1 MLNLFNFLK
10 KEKVWDFQGGIH
22 PPEMKTQSNGTPLS
36 ELPLP
41 HRFIIPLKQ
50 HIGHEGEICVAPGD
64 KVLRGQPL
72 TFGTGRMLPVHAPTS
87 GVIEDIGQHMTA
99 HPSGLS
105 ELCIFLTPDGDDRWM
120 PLDPLPDYR
129 QHPRADIVQRIHD
142 AGIAGLGGAG
152 FPTATKLKGGLRGV
166 KTLIINAAECEP
178 YITADDRL
186 MQDYAAEV
194 LEGSRILAWVLQAEQ
209 VLIGI
214 EDNKPE
220 AIAALKQALGSER
233 DLQIRVIP
241 TKYPS
246 GGAKQL
252 TRILTGKEVPHG
264 GRSSDIGVLMQNVG
278 TAWAVKRAII
288 NGEPITERVVTLTGE
303 AIAQPRNVW
312 SRLGTPISHLLHQ
325 VGFTPAPRQ
334 MVIMGGPLMGFT
346 LPSLDVPVVKITNC
360 ILAPSASEMGNNDEE
375 QSCIRCSACADAC
388 PAKLLPQQLYWYSQG
403 GDHDKARAHHIDDCI
418 ECGACAY
425 VCPSNIPLVQYYRQ
439 EKAELRAID
448 LEAKRTLEAKARFE
462 ARQARLEREKL
473 AREARHEEAKQRV
486 ARTDTSELAA
496 AKARVKAR
504 QAAEPDEATLEAQ
517 REARHAQARLRQAEA
532 QAETQPVTRQT
543 VDPRKAAVEA
553 AIARAKA
560 KKTVP
565 VDAADNQAEASVDPR
580 KAAVEAAI
588 ARAKAKKAAQAEN
601 AVAPQAAS
609 DSAAD
614 AAPDA
619 AAETDPRKAAVQAAI
634 ARAKA
639 KKAAQA
645 ENAEAP
651 QAATDS
657 AAEAA
662 PAAAETDPRKA
673 AVQAAIAR
681 AKAKKAAQ
689 AENAEAPQAAT
700 DSAAE
705 AAPDAAAETD
715 PRKAAVQAAIARA
728 KAKKAAQAESAEAPQ
743 AATDSAAEAVPD
755 AAAETDPRKAAVQ
768 AAIARAKAKKA
779 AQAESAEAPQA
790 AGDPVAEAAPDA
802 AAETDPRKAA
812 IQAAIARAKAK
823 KAAQAENAEAPQAA
837 TDSAAEAAPDAAAET
852 DPRKAAVQAAIAR
865 AKAKKAAQAES
876 EADAASRDAAVLAT
890 AAHFAV
896 DKAEQAQEQ
905 ANNANAEPE
914 QAPELNQP
922 DDARK
927 AAIAAAIARAKARKA
942 QSSTTLED

>member
-233 DLQIRVIP
+233 DLHIRVIP

-462 ARQARLEREKL
+462 ARQARLEREKQ

-504 QAAEPDEATLEAQ
+504 QTAEPDEATLEAQ

-565 VDAADNQAEASVDPR
+565 VEAADNQAEASVDPR

-588 ARAKAKKAAQAEN
+588 ARAKAKKAAQAEG
-601 AVAPQAAS
+601 
-609 DSAAD
+609 
-614 AAPDA
+614 
-619 AAETDPRKAAVQAAI
+619 T
-634 ARAKA
+634 
-639 KKAAQA
+639 
-645 ENAEAP
+645 
-651 QAATDS
+651 
-657 AAEAA
+657 
-662 PAAAETDPRKA
+662 
-673 AVQAAIAR
+673 
-681 AKAKKAAQ
+681 
-689 AENAEAPQAAT
+689 
-700 DSAAE
+700 
-705 AAPDAAAETD
+705 
-715 PRKAAVQAAIARA
+715 
-728 KAKKAAQAESAEAPQ
+728 EAPQ

-779 AQAESAEAPQA
+779 AQAENAEAPQA
-790 AGDPVAEAAPDA
+790 AGDSAADA
-802 AAETDPRKAA
+802 AAESDPRKAA
-812 IQAAIARAKAK
+812 VQAAIARAKAK

-837 TDSAAEAAPDAAAET
+837 GDSAAEAAAES

-876 EADAASRDAAVLAT
+876 EADAASRDAAALAT

>member
-233 DLQIRVIP
+233 DLHIRVIP

-462 ARQARLEREKL
+462 ARQARLEREKQ

-504 QAAEPDEATLEAQ
+504 QTAEPDEATLEAQ

-565 VDAADNQAEASVDPR
+565 VEAAVNQAEASVDPR

-588 ARAKAKKAAQAEN
+588 ARAKAKKAAQAEGTE
-601 AVAPQAAS
+601 APQAAT

-614 AAPDA
+614 AA
-619 AAETDPRKAAVQAAI
+619 AESDPRKAAVQAAI

-651 QAATDS
+651 QAAGDKTAEAATD
-657 AAEAA
+657 AAAETDPRKAAVQAAIARAKAKKAAHAEAAEAPQAAGDKTAEAA
-662 PAAAETDPRKA
+662 PDAVAESDPRKA

-689 AENAEAPQAAT
+689 AENAEAPKAAT

-728 KAKKAAQAESAEAPQ
+728 KAKKAL
-743 AATDSAAEAVPD
+743 
-755 AAAETDPRKAAVQ
+755 
-768 AAIARAKAKKA
+768 
-779 AQAESAEAPQA
+779 
-790 AGDPVAEAAPDA
+790 
-802 AAETDPRKAA
+802 
-812 IQAAIARAKAK
+812 
-823 KAAQAENAEAPQAA
+823 QAENAEAPQAA
-837 TDSAAEAAPDAAAET
+837 GDSAAEAAPDAAAEI

-876 EADAASRDAAVLAT
+876 EADAASRDAAALAT

>member
-1 MLNLFNFLK
+1 MLNLLNFFK
-10 KEKVWDFQGGIH
+10 KDKIWDFQGGIH

-50 HIGHEGEICVAPGD
+50 HIGHEGEICVSPGD

-72 TFGTGRMLPVHAPTS
+72 TFGQGRMLPVHAPTS
-87 GVIEDIGQHMTA
+87 GVIDDIGQHMTA

-105 ELCIFLTPDGDDRWM
+105 ELCIFMTPDGEDRWM
-120 PLDPLPDYR
+120 PLDPLPNYR
-129 QHPRADIVQRIHD
+129 QHERADIVQRIHD
-142 AGIAGLGGAG
+142 AGVAGLGGAG
-152 FPTATKLKGGLRGV
+152 FPTATKLKGGLRGI

-186 MQDYAAEV
+186 MQDCAAEV
-194 LEGSRILAWVLQAEQ
+194 LEGSRILAWTLQAER

-220 AIAALKQALGSER
+220 AIAALKHALGSER
-233 DLQIRVIP
+233 DLEIRVIP

-252 TRILTGKEVPHG
+252 TQILTGKEVPHG
-264 GRSSDIGVLMQNVG
+264 GRSTDIGVLMQNVG

-325 VGFTPAPRQ
+325 VGFRPAPQQ

-360 ILAPSASEMGNNDEE
+360 ILAPSSHEMGNNDEE

-388 PAKLLPQQLYWYSQG
+388 PANLLPQQLYWYSQG

-473 AREARHEEAKQRV
+473 AREARHVDAKQRA
-486 ARTDTSELAA
+486 ARSDNAEFAA
-496 AKARVKAR
+496 AKARVKAK
-504 QAAEPDEATLEAQ
+504 QDAEVDDATLEAQ
-517 REARHAQARLRQAEA
+517 REARHAQARLRQAET
-532 QAETQPVTRQT
+532 QAETQALSRQVT
-543 VDPRKAAVEA
+543 DPRKAAVEA

-560 KKTVP
+560 KKASSP
-565 VDAADNQAEASVDPR
+565 AEAVEIHEEPAADPR

-588 ARAKAKKAAQAEN
+588 ARAKAKKAAAAE
-601 AVAPQAAS
+601 APVETAAEPV
-609 DSAAD
+609 AD
-614 AAPDA
+614 AP
-619 AAETDPRKAAVQAAI
+619 EDPRKAAVAAAI

-639 KKAAQA
+639 KKAAA
-645 ENAEAP
+645 ASTAADNA
-651 QAATDS
+651 
-657 AAEAA
+657 AAEARQDA
-662 PAAAETDPRKA
+662 RDTAEMA
-673 AVQAAIAR
+673 HIAR
-681 AKAKKAAQ
+681 TQ
-689 AENAEAPQAAT
+689 VE
-700 DSAAE
+700 D
-705 AAPDAAAETD
+705 
-715 PRKAAVQAAIARA
+715 
-728 KAKKAAQAESAEAPQ
+728 
-743 AATDSAAEAVPD
+743 
-755 AAAETDPRKAAVQ
+755 
-768 AAIARAKAKKA
+768 
-779 AQAESAEAPQA
+779 
-790 AGDPVAEAAPDA
+790 
-802 AAETDPRKAA
+802 
-812 IQAAIARAKAK
+812 
-823 KAAQAENAEAPQAA
+823 
-837 TDSAAEAAPDAAAET
+837 
-852 DPRKAAVQAAIAR
+852 
-865 AKAKKAAQAES
+865 
-876 EADAASRDAAVLAT
+876 
-890 AAHFAV
+890 
-896 DKAEQAQEQ
+896 AEQAEEQ
-905 ANNANAEPE
+905 ANSAYAEPE

-922 DDARK
+922 EDARK

-942 QSSTTLED
+942 QSTSTLEE

>member
-50 HIGHEGEICVAPGD
+50 HIGHEGEICVVPGE

-105 ELCIFLTPDGDDRWM
+105 ELCIFLTPDGEDRWM

-194 LEGSRILAWVLQAEQ
+194 LEGSRILAWVLQAER

-252 TRILTGKEVPHG
+252 TRILTGMEVPHG
-264 GRSSDIGVLMQNVG
+264 GRSTDIGVLMQNVG

-462 ARQARLEREKL
+462 ARQARLEREKQ

-504 QAAEPDEATLEAQ
+504 QSAEPDEATLEAQ

-532 QAETQPVTRQT
+532 QAETQPVTRQ
-543 VDPRKAAVEA
+543 
-553 AIARAKA
+553 
-560 KKTVP
+560 
-565 VDAADNQAEASVDPR
+565 SVDPR

-588 ARAKAKKAAQAEN
+588 ARAKAKKVSPADTAADASVDPRKAAVEAAVARAKAKKAAQAES
-601 AVAPQAAS
+601 ADATAPAAS
-609 DSAAD
+609 MSVTE
-614 AAPDA
+614 AAPGTT
-619 AAETDPRKAAVQAAI
+619 AETDPRKAAVQAAI

-645 ENAEAP
+645 EGADTTAS
-651 QAATDS
+651 QSVTDATPDA

-662 PAAAETDPRKA
+662 PDAAVETDPRKA

-689 AENAEAPQAAT
+689 AEGAGTTASQSVTDAAPDA
-700 DSAAE
+700 AAE
-705 AAPDAAAETD
+705 AAPDAAVETD

-728 KAKKAAQAESAEAPQ
+728 KAKKAAQAES
-743 AATDSAAEAVPD
+743 D
-755 AAAETDPRKAAVQ
+755 ADT
-768 AAIARAKAKKA
+768 
-779 AQAESAEAPQA
+779 
-790 AGDPVAEAAPDA
+790 
-802 AAETDPRKAA
+802 
-812 IQAAIARAKAK
+812 
-823 KAAQAENAEAPQAA
+823 
-837 TDSAAEAAPDAAAET
+837 
-852 DPRKAAVQAAIAR
+852 
-865 AKAKKAAQAES
+865 
-876 EADAASRDAAVLAT
+876 ASRDAAALAT

-896 DKAEQAQEQ
+896 EKAEQAQEQ

>member
-233 DLQIRVIP
+233 DLHIRVIP

-312 SRLGTPISHLLHQ
+312 SRLGTPISHLLHH

-462 ARQARLEREKL
+462 ARQARLEREKQ

-580 KAAVEAAI
+580 KSAVEAAI
-588 ARAKAKKAAQAEN
+588 ARAKAKKAVQAEN
-601 AVAPQAAS
+601 AEAPQAAT
-609 DSAAD
+609 DSAAE
-614 AAPDA
+614 AAQDA
-619 AAETDPRKAAVQAAI
+619 AAESDPRKAAVQAAI

-645 ENAEAP
+645 EDAEAP

-662 PAAAETDPRKA
+662 PAAAESDPRKA

-689 AENAEAPQAAT
+689 AEGAEAPQAAT

-705 AAPDAAAETD
+705 AAPAAAESD

-728 KAKKAAQAESAEAPQ
+728 KAKKAAQAEGTEAPQ
-743 AATDSAAEAVPD
+743 AATDSTAD
-755 AAAETDPRKAAVQ
+755 
-768 AAIARAKAKKA
+768 
-779 AQAESAEAPQA
+779 
-790 AGDPVAEAAPDA
+790 
-802 AAETDPRKAA
+802 
-812 IQAAIARAKAK
+812 
-823 KAAQAENAEAPQAA
+823 
-837 TDSAAEAAPDAAAET
+837 AAPDAAAET

-876 EADAASRDAAVLAT
+876 EADAASRDAAALAT

>member
-388 PAKLLPQQLYWYSQG
+388 PAKLLPQQLYWFSQG

-462 ARQARLEREKL
+462 ARQARLEREKQ

-565 VDAADNQAEASVDPR
+565 VDAANNQAEASVDPR
-580 KAAVEAAI
+580 KAAVE
-588 ARAKAKKAAQAEN
+588 
-601 AVAPQAAS
+601 
-609 DSAAD
+609 
-614 AAPDA
+614 
-619 AAETDPRKAAVQAAI
+619 AAI

-689 AENAEAPQAAT
+689 AEG
-700 DSAAE
+700 
-705 AAPDAAAETD
+705 
-715 PRKAAVQAAIARA
+715 
-728 KAKKAAQAESAEAPQ
+728 AEAPQ

-779 AQAESAEAPQA
+779 AQAQ
-790 AGDPVAEAAPDA
+790 
-802 AAETDPRKAA
+802 
-812 IQAAIARAKAK
+812 
-823 KAAQAENAEAPQAA
+823 
-837 TDSAAEAAPDAAAET
+837 
-852 DPRKAAVQAAIAR
+852 
-865 AKAKKAAQAES
+865 S
-876 EADAASRDAAVLAT
+876 EADAASRDAAALAT

>member
-233 DLQIRVIP
+233 DLHIRVIP

-462 ARQARLEREKL
+462 ARQARLEREKQ

-504 QAAEPDEATLEAQ
+504 QTAEPDEATLEAQ

-580 KAAVEAAI
+580 KLAVEAAI
-588 ARAKAKKAAQAEN
+588 ARAKAKKAAQAEG
-601 AVAPQAAS
+601 
-609 DSAAD
+609 
-614 AAPDA
+614 
-619 AAETDPRKAAVQAAI
+619 T
-634 ARAKA
+634 
-639 KKAAQA
+639 
-645 ENAEAP
+645 
-651 QAATDS
+651 
-657 AAEAA
+657 
-662 PAAAETDPRKA
+662 
-673 AVQAAIAR
+673 
-681 AKAKKAAQ
+681 
-689 AENAEAPQAAT
+689 
-700 DSAAE
+700 
-705 AAPDAAAETD
+705 
-715 PRKAAVQAAIARA
+715 
-728 KAKKAAQAESAEAPQ
+728 EAPQ

-779 AQAESAEAPQA
+779 AQAEGTEAPQA
-790 AGDPVAEAAPDA
+790 AGDSAAEAA
-802 AAETDPRKAA
+802 AESDPRKAA
-812 IQAAIARAKAK
+812 VQAAIARAKAK
-823 KAAQAENAEAPQAA
+823 KAAQAENAEAQAAGDSAAEAAPAAAETDPRKAAVQAAIARAKAKKAAQAENAEAQAAGDSAAEAAPEAAAETDPRKAAVQAAIARAKAKKALQAENAEAPQAA
-837 TDSAAEAAPDAAAET
+837 GDSAAEAAPDAAAEI

-876 EADAASRDAAVLAT
+876 EADAASRDAAALAT

>member
-105 ELCIFLTPDGDDRWM
+105 ELCIFLTPDGDDRWI

-129 QHPRADIVQRIHD
+129 QYPRADIVQRIHD

-194 LEGSRILAWVLQAEQ
+194 LEGSRILAWVLQAER

-246 GGAKQL
+246 GGARQL
-252 TRILTGKEVPHG
+252 TRILTGLEVPHG
-264 GRSSDIGVLMQNVG
+264 GRSTDIGVLMQNVG

-388 PAKLLPQQLYWYSQG
+388 PAKLLPQQLYWFSQG
-403 GDHDKARAHHIDDCI
+403 GDHDKARSHHIDDCI

-462 ARQARLEREKL
+462 ARQARLEREKQ

-486 ARTDTSELAA
+486 ARTDTHELAA
-496 AKARVKAR
+496 AKARVNAR

-532 QAETQPVTRQT
+532 QAETQPVTRQ
-543 VDPRKAAVEA
+543 
-553 AIARAKA
+553 
-560 KKTVP
+560 
-565 VDAADNQAEASVDPR
+565 SVDPR

-588 ARAKAKKAAQAEN
+588 ARAKAKKVAPADAVDTGAEASVDPRKAAVEAAVARAKAKKAAQAEG
-601 AVAPQAAS
+601 AEVTAPAATE
-609 DSAAD
+609 SAAE
-614 AAPDA
+614 AAPE
-619 AAETDPRKAAVQAAI
+619 AETDPRKAAVQAAI

-645 ENAEAP
+645 ETAEVTP
-651 QAATDS
+651 
-657 AAEAA
+657 
-662 PAAAETDPRKA
+662 PAASDTAADATPEAETDPRKA

-689 AENAEAPQAAT
+689 AEAAT
-700 DSAAE
+700 APVASDSAADAAPEAEIDPRKAAVQAAIARAKAKKAAQAE
-705 AAPDAAAETD
+705 AATTPSASDSAADAAPEAEID

-728 KAKKAAQAESAEAPQ
+728 KAKKAAQAES
-743 AATDSAAEAVPD
+743 D
-755 AAAETDPRKAAVQ
+755 
-768 AAIARAKAKKA
+768 
-779 AQAESAEAPQA
+779 
-790 AGDPVAEAAPDA
+790 
-802 AAETDPRKAA
+802 
-812 IQAAIARAKAK
+812 
-823 KAAQAENAEAPQAA
+823 
-837 TDSAAEAAPDAAAET
+837 
-852 DPRKAAVQAAIAR
+852 
-865 AKAKKAAQAES
+865 
-876 EADAASRDAAVLAT
+876 ADAASRDAAALAT

-896 DKAEQAQEQ
+896 ENAEQAQEQ

>member
-233 DLQIRVIP
+233 DLHIRVIP

-462 ARQARLEREKL
+462 ARQARLEREKQ

-504 QAAEPDEATLEAQ
+504 QTAEPDEATLEAQ

-565 VDAADNQAEASVDPR
+565 VEAADNQAEASVDPR

-588 ARAKAKKAAQAEN
+588 ARAKAKKAAQAEG
-601 AVAPQAAS
+601 
-609 DSAAD
+609 
-614 AAPDA
+614 
-619 AAETDPRKAAVQAAI
+619 T
-634 ARAKA
+634 
-639 KKAAQA
+639 
-645 ENAEAP
+645 
-651 QAATDS
+651 
-657 AAEAA
+657 
-662 PAAAETDPRKA
+662 
-673 AVQAAIAR
+673 
-681 AKAKKAAQ
+681 
-689 AENAEAPQAAT
+689 
-700 DSAAE
+700 
-705 AAPDAAAETD
+705 
-715 PRKAAVQAAIARA
+715 
-728 KAKKAAQAESAEAPQ
+728 EAPQ

-779 AQAESAEAPQA
+779 AQAEGTEAPQA
-790 AGDPVAEAAPDA
+790 ATDSAADA
-802 AAETDPRKAA
+802 AAESDPRKAA
-812 IQAAIARAKAK
+812 VQAAIARAKAK

-837 TDSAAEAAPDAAAET
+837 GDTVAEAAPDAAAETDPRKAAVQAAIARAKAKKAAQAEGAEAPQAATDKTAEAATDAAAETDPRKAAVQAAIARAKAKKAAQAENAEAPQAAGDTVAEAAPDAAAET

-876 EADAASRDAAVLAT
+876 EADAASRDAAALAT

>member
-233 DLQIRVIP
+233 DLHIRVIP

-462 ARQARLEREKL
+462 ARQARLEREKQ

-504 QAAEPDEATLEAQ
+504 QTAEPDEATLEAQ

-588 ARAKAKKAAQAEN
+588 ARAKAKKAAQAEGTE
-601 AVAPQAAS
+601 APQAAT

-614 AAPDA
+614 AAPDAAAESDPRKAAVQAAIARAKAKKAAQVENAEAPKAAGDKTAEAATDA

-651 QAATDS
+651 KAAGDKT
-657 AAEAA
+657 AEAA
-662 PAAAETDPRKA
+662 T
-673 AVQAAIAR
+673 
-681 AKAKKAAQ
+681 
-689 AENAEAPQAAT
+689 
-700 DSAAE
+700 
-705 AAPDAAAETD
+705 DAAAETD

-728 KAKKAAQAESAEAPQ
+728 KAKKAAQAEAAEAPQ
-743 AATDSAAEAVPD
+743 AAGDNAAEAAP

-768 AAIARAKAKKA
+768 AA
-779 AQAESAEAPQA
+779 
-790 AGDPVAEAAPDA
+790 G
-802 AAETDPRKAA
+802 
-812 IQAAIARAKAK
+812 
-823 KAAQAENAEAPQAA
+823 
-837 TDSAAEAAPDAAAET
+837 DSAAEAAPDAAAEI

-876 EADAASRDAAVLAT
+876 EADAASRDAAALAT

>member
-120 PLDPLPDYR
+120 PLDPLPDYL

-220 AIAALKQALGSER
+220 AIAALKQALGNER
-233 DLQIRVIP
+233 DLHIRVIP

-462 ARQARLEREKL
+462 ARQARLEREKQ

-504 QAAEPDEATLEAQ
+504 QTAEPDEATLEAQ

-565 VDAADNQAEASVDPR
+565 VEAADNQAEASVDPR

-588 ARAKAKKAAQAEN
+588 ARAKAKKAAQAEGTE
-601 AVAPQAAS
+601 APQAAT
-609 DSAAD
+609 DSAAE
-614 AAPDA
+614 AVPDA
-619 AAETDPRKAAVQAAI
+619 AAESDPRKAAVQAAI

-645 ENAEAP
+645 ENAEA
-651 QAATDS
+651 QAAG
-657 AAEAA
+657 
-662 PAAAETDPRKA
+662 
-673 AVQAAIAR
+673 
-681 AKAKKAAQ
+681 
-689 AENAEAPQAAT
+689 

-728 KAKKAAQAESAEAPQ
+728 KAKKAAQAEGAEAPQ
-743 AATDSAAEAVPD
+743 AATDKTAEAATD

-779 AQAESAEAPQA
+779 AQAENAEAQA
-790 AGDPVAEAAPDA
+790 AGDSAAEAAPDA

-823 KAAQAENAEAPQAA
+823 KAAQAE
-837 TDSAAEAAPDAAAET
+837 
-852 DPRKAAVQAAIAR
+852 
-865 AKAKKAAQAES
+865 S
-876 EADAASRDAAVLAT
+876 EADAASRDAAALAT